1 MFFFIKI
8 GYAHSRK
15 RTHSQPSESHYC
27 CSKIISLC
35 LSESI
40 PLEDSATLDLRDE
53 ITELRQQLR
62 TAQRE
67 REDERAEVRR
77 TREALAKRE
86 KQVGELLAGG
96 QLTSR
101 EMTRMV
107 GGTDKTAVSNN
118 H

>member
-1 MFFFIKI
+1 MLSH
-8 GYAHSRK
+8 GRGL
-15 RTHSQPSESHYC
+15 THNQVRLIFVSLRSYFS
-27 CSKIISLC
+27 SSLC

-40 PLEDSATLDLRDE
+40 PLEDSATLNLRDE

-62 TAQRE
+62 TAQKE

-77 TREALAKRE
+77 TREALSKKE